1 MKKIFSIIIFFI
13 SVLGINVSADDSLWR
28 LVGGNWLVSSESH
41 LLYDIVKKAENTGLS
56 EINDNNTVI
65 AMNSVKGITSI
76 QTELEIYDP
85 SGANSSFIFLSPGS
99 FRTFLGVRF
108 SGETKISKLE
118 IIRSEIKDST
128 LASSIRNNYTVTVIR
143 DAAVEIEY
151 GKKIP
156 IEIKIDKKKIA
167 LFIDNRKLMEY
178 EADRDLSTGYLGYAH
193 KNNLIRVYSSRILS
207 GKDVVFEDT
216 FVKDRIKRYTVQA
229 KKVE

>member
-1 MKKIFSIIIFFI
+1 MGIDI
-13 SVLGINVSADDSLWR
+13 SAEDLLWQ
-28 LVGGNWLVSSESH
+28 VISGNWLVANESH
-41 LLYDIVKKAENTGLS
+41 LTYDITKKAESTGLS
-56 EINDNNTVI
+56 ELNDNNTLI
-65 AMNSVKGITSI
+65 TMNSVKGITSI
-76 QTELEIYDP
+76 QTEIEIYNQ
-85 SGANSSFIFLSPGS
+85 SGANSAFVFLSPRS